1 MRNKDVSILDFKKKK
16 RHAWKTRKTWK
27 TWKAWNQDLVITEL
41 SQRGRNFL
49 SNFFALLAAE

>member
-1 MRNKDVSILDFKKKK
+1 MRNKDVSIFNFKKKK
-16 RHAWKTRKTWK
+16 RHAWKTWK
-27 TWKAWNQDLVITEL
+27 TWNQDLVITEL

>member
-1 MRNKDVSILDFKKKK
+1 MRNKDVSIFNFKKKK
-16 RHAWKTRKTWK
+16 RHAWKRWKTRK
-27 TWKAWNQDLVITEL
+27 TWKAWNQDLVITEM

>member
-1 MRNKDVSILDFKKKK
+1 MRNKDVSIFNFKKKK
-16 RHAWKTRKTWK
+16 RHAWKA
-27 TWKAWNQDLVITEL
+27 WKAWNQDLVITEL